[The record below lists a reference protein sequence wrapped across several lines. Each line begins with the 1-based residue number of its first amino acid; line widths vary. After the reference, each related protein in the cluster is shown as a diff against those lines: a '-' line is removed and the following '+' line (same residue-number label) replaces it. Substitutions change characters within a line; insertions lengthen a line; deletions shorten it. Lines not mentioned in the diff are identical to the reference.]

1 MDITIRRMRS
11 GDADELYRLLS
22 DPVVM
27 RYLEPPYDRV
37 QTEAFLHD
45 AGLSEPPL
53 VYAVQED
60 ERFIG
65 YVIYHEYDADSM
77 EIGWVLFP
85 EYWGRG
91 YASELTDRL
100 IDRARQ
106 AQKDV
111 VIECVPEQT
120 ATMHLAGKKG
130 FRSDGVSDGLAVYRL
145 ADRHCGQGG
154 VPVGLGHPAAGFR
167 DRGGAV
173 LGEAGRVGEE
183 KAGLRRGGV
192 PDGGGGA
199 VRAVHAPG
207 ALRHGGGDG
216 GKDGQLSGGKR
227 ICERPVRDT
236 YAPRDLLV
244 GRAARDTGEVE
255 NGDTAPHP
263 QGMRYIS
270 SHIQRRSGT

>member
-27 RYLEPPYDRV
+27 RYLELPYDRAR
-37 QTEAFLHD
+37 TEVFLRR
-45 AGLSEPPL
+45 AGLAAQPL
-53 VYAVQED
+53 VYAVEED

-130 FRSDGVSDGLAVYRL
+130 FRNDRVSDGLAVYRL
-145 ADRHCGQGG
+145 ADR
-154 VPVGLGHPAAGFR
+154 R
-167 DRGGAV
+167 
-173 LGEAGRVGEE
+173 
-183 KAGLRRGGV
+183 
-192 PDGGGGA
+192 
-199 VRAVHAPG
+199 
-207 ALRHGGGDG
+207 
-216 GKDGQLSGGKR
+216 
-227 ICERPVRDT
+227 
-236 YAPRDLLV
+236 
-244 GRAARDTGEVE
+244 
-255 NGDTAPHP
+255 
-263 QGMRYIS
+263 
-270 SHIQRRSGT
+270 

>member
-27 RYLEPPYDRV
+27 RYLELPYDRAR
-37 QTEAFLHD
+37 TEVFLRR
-45 AGLSEPPL
+45 AGLAAQPL
-53 VYAVQED
+53 VYAVEED

-130 FRSDGVSDGLAVYRL
+130 FRNDGVSDGLAVYRL
-145 ADRHCGQGG
+145 ADR
-154 VPVGLGHPAAGFR
+154 R
-167 DRGGAV
+167 
-173 LGEAGRVGEE
+173 
-183 KAGLRRGGV
+183 
-192 PDGGGGA
+192 
-199 VRAVHAPG
+199 
-207 ALRHGGGDG
+207 
-216 GKDGQLSGGKR
+216 
-227 ICERPVRDT
+227 
-236 YAPRDLLV
+236 
-244 GRAARDTGEVE
+244 
-255 NGDTAPHP
+255 
-263 QGMRYIS
+263 
-270 SHIQRRSGT
+270 